1 MKTSIYLSIGLSAAI
16 FASGAS
22 AESINKA
29 EMVNAHNK
37 WRSQVGVSNLVWSD
51 RVARVAQSWANQ
63 LKNEGCAMRHSSRRQ
78 RQGYGENLYWAS
90 AVRWSNGRRDVQN
103 VSSTKVVDSWGSEI
117 ADYHYSS
124 NSCNSGAVCGHY
136 TQVVWNRTTKVGC
149 GMAICNDKAQ
159 IWVCN
164 YDPAGNYVGVKPY

>member
-1 MKTSIYLSIGLSAAI
+1 MTKNILSIGLCACFFTA
-16 FASGAS
+16 GAS

-37 WRSQVGVSNLVWSD
+37 WRSEVGVANLVWSN
-51 RVARVAQSWANQ
+51 RVARVAQAWANQ
-63 LKNEGCAMRHSSRRQ
+63 LKNEGCAMRHSPRRRRQ
-78 RQGYGENLYWAS
+78 SYGENLYWAS
-90 AVRWSNGRRDVQN
+90 AVRWSNGLREVQN
-103 VSSTKVVDSWGSEI
+103 VSPSDVVDSWGSEK

-136 TQVVWNRTTKVGC
+136 TQVVWSRTTKVGC
-149 GMAICNDKAQ
+149 GMAICDDKAQ

-164 YDPAGNYVGVKPY
+164 YDPAGNYIGVRPY

>member
-1 MKTSIYLSIGLSAAI
+1 MKTKTYLSIGLCAAML
-16 FASGAS
+16 ASGAS
-22 AESINKA
+22 AEGINKA

-37 WRSQVGVSNLVWSD
+37 WRSQVGVSNLVWSNK
-51 RVARVAQSWANQ
+51 VAVVAQSWANQ
-63 LKNEGCAMRHSSRRQ
+63 LKNEGCAMRHSSRTQ

-90 AVRWSNGRRDVQN
+90 AVIWSNGRRDVQN

-124 NSCNSGAVCGHY
+124 NSCNPGAVCGHY

-149 GMAICNDKAQ
+149 GMAICDDKGQ